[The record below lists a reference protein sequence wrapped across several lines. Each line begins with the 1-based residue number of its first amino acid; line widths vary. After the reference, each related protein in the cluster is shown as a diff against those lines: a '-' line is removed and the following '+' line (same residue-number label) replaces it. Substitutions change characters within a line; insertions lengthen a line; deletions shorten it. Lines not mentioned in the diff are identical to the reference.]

1 MQVTLAVVK
10 RQTLREYHI
19 LRKKKCNCKSH
30 YGTYGEQLLS
40 TTVSNMEDL
49 KHVMIDTYSVLSME
63 DLDSGQMQKEKSLV
77 RNYLDAEWEK
87 YNYIYYTF
95 SQTPKSGEKCWFCR
109 GSYS

>member
-1 MQVTLAVVK
+1 MGNNFYQQEFTIPVWFTA
-10 RQTLREYHI
+10 
-19 LRKKKCNCKSH
+19 
-30 YGTYGEQLLS
+30 S

-63 DLDSGQMQKEKSLV
+63 DLDSGQMQKEKNLV

-95 SQTPKSGEKCWFCR
+95 SQTPKSGEKSWFCR